1 MSCFVNLCLTYKT
14 ACELILFSAYCA
26 APMKSRKVA
35 KSVRRYRTLHKYI
48 GITLAVIVLVSAIT
62 GILLAW
68 KKQSALLQPPTQKGI
83 TTELSELASVKEMV
97 DQVVLAVDSLG
108 LTVENLDRLEYRAT
122 KGIAKAIFDTGNWEV
137 QIDASNL
144 EILSVA
150 KRHSDWIEQL
160 HDGSI
165 ISEVFKLISMNVL
178 GIGLLILIL
187 SGYWLWYG
195 PKKIR
200 RLKD

>member
-1 MSCFVNLCLTYKT
+1 
-14 ACELILFSAYCA
+14 
-26 APMKSRKVA
+26 MKSRKVA
-35 KSVRRYRTLHKYI
+35 KSVRRYRSLHKYF
-48 GITLAVIVLVSAIT
+48 GISLAVIVLFSAIT

-68 KKQSALLQPPTQKGI
+68 KKQSDTLQPPTQKGI
-83 TTELSELASVKEMV
+83 TTELAELASLEDMV
-97 DQVVLAVDSLG
+97 DKVVQAVDSLG
-108 LTVENLDRLEYRAT
+108 LKADNLDRLEYRAT

-165 ISEVFKLISMNVL
+165 ISEGFKLISMNLL
-178 GIGLLILIL
+178 GLGLLVLIL

-200 RLKD
+200 RLKE

>member
-1 MSCFVNLCLTYKT
+1 
-14 ACELILFSAYCA
+14 
-26 APMKSRKVA
+26 MKSRKVA
-35 KSVRRYRTLHKYI
+35 KSVRRYRALHKYI
-48 GITLAVIVLVSAIT
+48 GITLAVIVLVSSIT

-68 KKQSALLQPPTQKGI
+68 KKQSDLLQPPTQKGI

-165 ISEVFKLISMNVL
+165 ISEIFKLISMNVL